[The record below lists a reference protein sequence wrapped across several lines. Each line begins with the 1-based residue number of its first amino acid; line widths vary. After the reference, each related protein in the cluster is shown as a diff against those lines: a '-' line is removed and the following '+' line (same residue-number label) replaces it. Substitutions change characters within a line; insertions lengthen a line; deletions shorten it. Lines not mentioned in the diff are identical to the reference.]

1 MGKAEKVLIKLRQ
14 LLRRGC
20 GQEGSAAVEF
30 ALCLIRLLLIV
41 AGVVDFGE
49 SWYMQSVLATA
60 SREGARYAT
69 RYQTDPVTGARLLP
83 NALSPSITDY
93 VLNTSEENGGKGGYG
108 LRSLLPANAAPTVP
122 TPTGSG
128 YTTGT
133 AGLPVSVQVTA
144 GKYWLFLNHL
154 IPGLS
159 NPKLLSSTTTMACE

>member
-1 MGKAEKVLIKLRQ
+1 MFIRLRQ

-20 GQEGSAAVEF
+20 GQEGAAAVEF
-30 ALCLIRLLLIV
+30 ALCLIPLLLIV

-69 RYQTDPVTGARLLP
+69 RYQTDAVTGARLIP
-83 NALSPSITDY
+83 NALAPTIPNY
-93 VLNTSEENGGKGGYG
+93 VLNTSAENGGKGGYG
-108 LRSLLPANAAPTVP
+108 LRGLLPNNAAPTVP
-122 TPTGSG
+122 APTGGG

-144 GKYWLFLNHL
+144 HKYWLFLNHL
-154 IPGLS
+154 IPGLT
-159 NPKLLSSTTTMACE
+159 NPKILTSTTTMACE